1 MWVLW
6 LAIACSAS
14 IALIFRRS
22 ETAGMNRYA
31 VTSANYL
38 TACLISILLLALRP
52 PPLGLPP
59 APPADLVEI
68 SSALG
73 ASDAR
78 LSPSGSFAWALLVG
92 LGAGVVFF
100 LAFVYYQISVREH
113 GVSLAGAFAKLGIL
127 VPMSLSLLLWQEYP
141 RAIQWLGIALAIA
154 SILLV
159 HWPPGRNWRAA
170 IRVALL
176 LLFLFGGT
184 AEFSNKIFQKYALQ
198 DYKLVFLLVTFF
210 IAFLCSSSVA
220 VARRRPVR
228 VAELLTGV
236 AVGIPNLFSS
246 FFLIAALETIPAA
259 VAFPAYGAGTIVII
273 HLVGV
278 TAFRERP
285 TRRERLAILLT
296 VVALI
301 LINL

>member
-1 MWVLW
+1 MWMLW
-6 LAIACSAS
+6 LAIVCSAS
-14 IALIFRRS
+14 IALIFKRS
-22 ETAGMNRYA
+22 ETARMNRYA

-52 PPLGLPP
+52 PQLDSG
-59 APPADLVEI
+59 
-68 SSALG
+68 SSITAVWSELSAVLAAG
-73 ASDAR
+73 NVR
-78 LSPSGSFAWALLVG
+78 LSPSGSLFWALLVG
-92 LGAGVVFF
+92 LGAGAVFF

-127 VPMSLSLLLWQEYP
+127 VPMSLSLLLWHEHP
-141 RAIQWLGIALAIA
+141 RAIQWLGIILAIA

-159 HWPPGRNWRAA
+159 HWPTGRDWRKTL
-170 IRVALL
+170 RLALI

-198 DYKLVFLLVTFF
+198 NYKLVFLLTTFL
-210 IAFLCSSSVA
+210 IAFVCSTAVA
-220 VARRRPVR
+220 VARKRPVR
-228 VAELLTGV
+228 GVELLTGV
-236 AVGIPNLFSS
+236 GVGIPNLFSS

-278 TAFRERP
+278 TLFRERP
-285 TRRERLAILLT
+285 SRRERIAILLT
-296 VVALI
+296 ILALI